1 MKRISVPAAVVLI
14 IFVGALGAMTTWAL
28 ADSEKQNERLA
39 TQETATALLSQS
51 VETLTATIETLNDN
65 LKTMNGHAKT
75 VKEDKELKTLIR
87 KFLEVEKS
95 KPTKEK

>member
-1 MKRISVPAAVVLI
+1 MKRISVPAAVVLV
-14 IFVGALGAMTTWAL
+14 IFVTTLGAMVQWSL
-28 ADSEKQNERLA
+28 ADSKEQNGRIA
-39 TQETATALLSQS
+39 TQETETALLAQS
-51 VETLTATIETLNDN
+51 VKTLTATIETLNDN
-65 LKTMNGHAKT
+65 LETMNGHAKT